1 MSKTKIAKVICPFCK
16 KEIEIK
22 EEGKYVYHRPW
33 MFHIA
38 IDHADLFR
46 NGTIPKEDTLLWLY
60 YPWIGNEVFQKEMVA
75 ELKL

>member
-1 MSKTKIAKVICPFCK
+1 MVKVVCPFCN

-22 EEGKYVYHRPW
+22 EDGTYIYHRPW

-46 NGTIPKEDTLLWLY
+46 NETIPKEDTLLWLY
-60 YPWIGNEVFQKEMVA
+60 YPWIGDEVFQKKLVA